1 MKFYTAIYVIVLLL
15 IFITDHY
22 LYKYSEKR
30 NIIQKIKLVFP
41 TFFFSIT
48 YTAIKIF
55 GANIDNY
62 RFNFWLMWFNLF
74 FLTFYILRIIYVFL
88 RFFQNKYPARITE
101 IKSVYYML
109 SGAFVIVMFWSVFM
123 NPLNMKVEMIQVVDK
138 ELPASF
144 NNYKI
149 VQISDAHLGARMLDK
164 RFFSNVVKKINEQ
177 NADIVVFTGDF
188 VNNFAGEFTG
198 FDTIFAKIKAKDG
211 KFAILGNH
219 DYGDYSVWKTA
230 EAKELNLM
238 RIMDG
243 IARCG
248 FKIIENEHVFLHR
261 DTDSIALVGVGNY
274 HATNTQKN
282 YSDLTQAMKDIP
294 QSAFQILLTHNPVH
308 WEVVQ
313 SEQPCINLLLSG
325 HTHAGQFGFDING
338 KVYSPIVFHY
348 STYNGLYT
356 SNGQQL
362 YVNRGIGYIGLPM
375 IIGLKP
381 EITVLT
387 LQQKVLK

>member
-1 MKFYTAIYVIVLLL
+1 
-15 IFITDHY
+15 
-22 LYKYSEKR
+22 
-30 NIIQKIKLVFP
+30 
-41 TFFFSIT
+41 
-48 YTAIKIF
+48 
-55 GANIDNY
+55 
-62 RFNFWLMWFNLF
+62 
-74 FLTFYILRIIYVFL
+74 
-88 RFFQNKYPARITE
+88 
-101 IKSVYYML
+101 
-109 SGAFVIVMFWSVFM
+109 MFWSVFM